1 LSNPDL
7 PIIPDKLCMVFNAPF
22 NNISSI
28 LWQWVLLVEET
39 IVPGENHLHVPAA
52 SHWQTLSHNVLSS
65 TPCLSGSKPPWQ
77 PLTNFVTN
85 YKRLQFLFNKKNI
98 VKHWNFILISTSQ
111 FTSLQV
117 LIFYLFKFSSHN
129 LVQFFSQ
136 SYWIVIIW
144 NISNTSSSPTEQS
157 LHWQFCNNEVKVT
170 PTGGSYL

>member
-1 LSNPDL
+1 
-7 PIIPDKLCMVFNAPF
+7 MVFNAPF

-39 IVPGENHLHVPAA
+39 RVPGENHLHVPAA

-65 TPCLSGSKPPWQ
+65 TPCLSGIQTTMTAPDK
-77 PLTNFVTN
+77 LC
-85 YKRLQFLFNKKNI
+85 NKLPKTKISFQQKKI

-117 LIFYLFKFSSHN
+117 LIFYLFKFSNHN
-129 LVQFFSQ
+129 LVQFFFQ

-144 NISNTSSSPTEQS
+144 NISNISSSPTEQS